1 MKKYYSISTL
11 DLDYKL
17 KILDQNVNEVL
28 LDATTELILKA
39 ESYMLNDLA
48 PTNILCNSN
57 NININME
64 EVNNIEFNMEEIIT
78 MEETN

>member
-1 MKKYYSISTL
+1 MKLVLT
-11 DLDYKL
+11 
-17 KILDQNVNEVL
+17 ILLIFLNLIIKNVNEIL

-48 PTNILCNSN
+48 PTNIICN
-57 NININME
+57 NINIIME